1 MILISLWYV
10 SIIVVRRLSKASM
23 PQMYVGILAVAY
35 SCCVL
40 LESYWHSLL
49 KKVDAMISKKQQSST
64 PVVGR
69 WDLIP
74 SEVLD
79 LLFEAGIPRDVSCD
93 LIESLPDDLWPQ
105 IQLVTVHLN
114 SCEAKIC
121 NCITVV
127 LAYLMQH
134 DFKLTEDVDAQ
145 MSSAFHFLQ
154 GKMAERR
161 IHGNSDDIELV
172 RARLDKVVI
181 HFLDQVYQADYVK
194 NIYHAANEPVH

>member
-1 MILISLWYV
+1 MMVNIYLDIA
-10 SIIVVRRLSKASM
+10 R
-23 PQMYVGILAVAY
+23 LAVQYQQGLAF
-35 SCCVL
+35 
-40 LESYWHSLL
+40 SLDAL
-49 KKVDAMISKKQQSST
+49 IVKRVDAMISKKEQNST
-64 PVVGR
+64 PMVGR

-114 SCEAKIC
+114 PCEAKIC
-121 NCITVV
+121 NSITAV

-134 DFKLTEDVDAQ
+134 DFKLTEEVDLQ

-154 GKMAERR
+154 GKMAELR
-161 IHGNSDDIELV
+161 IKGRGQSIEQA

-181 HFLDQVYQADYVK
+181 HFLDQFYQTDYIE
-194 NIYHAANEPVH
+194 NAYRAANEPVH